1 MSHKAERNPLQ
12 TVLLFIVAL
21 GFGFGTLVQIADQS
35 QQHNQQSLTIQY
47 KSLKTAD
54 DIVQLSNP
62 TRAIAYTSVVSLAKL
77 PVADK
82 KQRFIAL
89 LLPAILISK
98 QKHQQQRQK
107 LDKIL
112 ATDHPTNLQQTWLNR
127 QMALYDVE
135 TPAQLKQ
142 RMINLPNSLILAQ
155 AALETGWGSS
165 RFFVKANNV
174 FGIWSFDPDE
184 KRMMA
189 SQQREGKKIYVKR
202 YDSLLGAIDDY
213 FLTLGRGSAYK
224 ELRQAARKTQN
235 SQQLIRHLHRYSEL
249 GEDYI
254 QRLDSLIRHNNLKQY
269 DSYHLQNKA

>member
-35 QQHNQQSLTIQY
+35 QQHDQQSLTIQY

-112 ATDHPTNLQQTWLNR
+112 ATDHPTNLEQTWLNR

>member
-21 GFGFGTLVQIADQS
+21 GFGFGTLVQIANQS
-35 QQHNQQSLTIQY
+35 QQHDQQSLTIQY

-112 ATDHPTNLQQTWLNR
+112 ATDHPTNLEQTWLNR

-254 QRLDSLIRHNNLKQY
+254 QRLDSLMRHNNLKQY

>member
-1 MSHKAERNPLQ
+1 MRQTERNPLQ
-12 TVLLFIVAL
+12 TLLLFIVAL
-21 GFGFGTLVQIADQS
+21 AFGFGTLIQIADQS
-35 QQHNQQSLTIQY
+35 KPDQQLDIHYQSLT
-47 KSLKTAD
+47 TAA
-54 DIVQLSNP
+54 DIIPLTNP
-62 TRAIAYTSVVSLAKL
+62 TRAIAYTSVVSLDTL

-98 QKHQQQRQK
+98 QKHQQQRLK

-112 ATDHPTNLQQTWLNR
+112 ASKKPTSPEQTWLNQ
-127 QMALYDVE
+127 QMALYEVT
-135 TPAQLKQ
+135 TPSQLKQ

-165 RFFVKANNV
+165 RFFVQANNV
-174 FGIWSFDPDE
+174 FGIWSFDPNE

-189 SQQREGKKIYVKR
+189 SQQREGRKIYVKR

-254 QRLDSLIRHNNLKQY
+254 QRLATLIRHNNLKQY
-269 DSYHLQNKA
+269 DQYHLQNKA

>member
-35 QQHNQQSLTIQY
+35 QQHDQQSLTIQY

-112 ATDHPTNLQQTWLNR
+112 ATDHPTNLEQTWLNR

-269 DSYHLQNKA
+269 DNYHLQNKA

>member
-12 TVLLFIVAL
+12 TALLFIVAL

-35 QQHNQQSLTIQY
+35 QQHDPQSLTIQY

-112 ATDHPTNLQQTWLNR
+112 ATDHPTNLEQTWLNR

>member
-1 MSHKAERNPLQ
+1 MSHKTERNPLQ

-35 QQHNQQSLTIQY
+35 QQHDQQSLTIQY

-112 ATDHPTNLQQTWLNR
+112 ATDHPTNLEQTWLNR

-135 TPAQLKQ
+135 TPSQLKQ